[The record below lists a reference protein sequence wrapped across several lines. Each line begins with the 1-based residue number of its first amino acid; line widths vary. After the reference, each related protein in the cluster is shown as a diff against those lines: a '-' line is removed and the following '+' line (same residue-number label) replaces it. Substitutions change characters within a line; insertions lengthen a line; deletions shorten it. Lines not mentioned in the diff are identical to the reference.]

1 MEHRENVEKN
11 DDLRMSIFK
20 EFDREDPEHDME
32 LLMQYALS
40 NLLFEVLHDAE
51 MVIYN
56 SKIFGRFKSSQL
68 KNFNEMWDFIKDE
81 FKKRK

>member
-1 MEHRENVEKN
+1 
-11 DDLRMSIFK
+11 MSIFK
-20 EFDREDPEHDME
+20 EFDRESTEHNME
-32 LLMQYALS
+32 TLMQYALS